1 MPGIVSKLVD
11 KVKEQT
17 PKKKQPWEL
26 MVIPFKKQICEQG
39 RLAIV

>member
-11 KVKEQT
+11 KVKEQA

-26 MVIPFKKQICEQG
+26 MVIPFAK
-39 RLAIV
+39 